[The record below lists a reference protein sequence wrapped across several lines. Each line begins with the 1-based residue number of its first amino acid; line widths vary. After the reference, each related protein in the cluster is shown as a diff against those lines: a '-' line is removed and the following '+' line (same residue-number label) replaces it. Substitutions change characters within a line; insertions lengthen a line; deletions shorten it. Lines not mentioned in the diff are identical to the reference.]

1 MFGTNA
7 NAIMGERA
15 CTALELFRRGCAT
28 MRRTPA
34 EMSSSEKIYGISSHN
49 EGGLP
54 RERSRRGKANS
65 KSASALLL
73 ELQEHV
79 KGKCHLTHG
88 LKGLEVD
95 NFLHG
100 TECSNATAM
109 SSASWCIVRRNGYHW
124 TVELLRYAFF
134 SYTAIMNFTAGVA
147 GAFGALHHMSKAWR
161 KQEKKSV
168 GSWFVAE
175 SASPFGGELS

>member
-1 MFGTNA
+1 MSHFVGQSIQNFL
-7 NAIMGERA
+7 
-15 CTALELFRRGCAT
+15 TAQDQEAYRDGVPQRF
-28 MRRTPA
+28 
-34 EMSSSEKIYGISSHN
+34 I
-49 EGGLP
+49 
-54 RERSRRGKANS
+54 
-65 KSASALLL
+65 L

-88 LKGLEVD
+88 LEGLDVD

-134 SYTAIMNFTAGVA
+134 SYTAIMYFTAGVA
-147 GAFGALHHMSKAWR
+147 GAFGALHHMWKAWR